1 MTTLRPAILLLIL
14 LTLITGGLYPLL
26 TTLLGQWW
34 FPAQANGSL
43 ILDTN
48 VVRGSS
54 LIGQNFTQPTYL
66 QGRPSATAETPYN
79 PMASGGSNLAG
90 SNPELD
96 KVITERVA
104 ALRAANPQANPAVP
118 VDLITASAS
127 GLDGQISPEAAAWQ
141 IPRIAKARHL
151 PVEQV
156 TRLVDENTTQPLVGF
171 IGKPVV
177 NVLLVNRALD
187 DLQSHP
193 IP

>member
-14 LTLITGGLYPLL
+14 LTLVTGGLYPLL
-26 TTLLGQWW
+26 TTLLAQWW
-34 FPAQANGSL
+34 FPTQANGSL
-43 ILDTN
+43 IIDTQ

-54 LIGQNFTQPTYL
+54 LIGQNFTQAKYL

-79 PMASGGSNLAG
+79 PMASGGSNLAA

-96 KVITERVA
+96 KQVTERVA

-118 VDLITASAS
+118 VELVTTSAS
-127 GLDGQISPEAAAWQ
+127 GLDGQISPQAAAWQ
-141 IPRIAKARHL
+141 IPRIAKARNL

-156 TRLVDENTTQPLVGF
+156 ERLIAENTTQPLVGF

-177 NVLLVNRALD
+177 NVLLVNVALD
-187 DLQSHP
+187 ALQTP
-193 IP
+193 

>member
-1 MTTLRPAILLLIL
+1 MTTLLA
-14 LTLITGGLYPLL
+14 
-26 TTLLGQWW
+26 QWW

-43 ILDTN
+43 IIDTN

-54 LIGQNFTQPTYL
+54 LIGQNFTEAKYL

-96 KVITERVA
+96 KAITERVA

-118 VDLITASAS
+118 VELVTASAS
-127 GLDGQISPEAAAWQ
+127 GLDGQISPQAADWQ
-141 IPRIAKARHL
+141 IPRIAAARNL
-151 PVEQV
+151 PVEQIQ
-156 TRLVDENTTQPLVGF
+156 RLIAESTTQPLVSF

-177 NVLLVNRALD
+177 NVLLVNQALD
-187 DLQSHP
+187 ALQAP
-193 IP
+193 

>member
-1 MTTLRPAILLLIL
+1 MTILRPAILLLVL

-34 FPAQANGSL
+34 FHEQANGSL
-43 ILDTN
+43 IIQAN
-48 VVRGSS
+48 EVRGSR
-54 LIGQNFTQPTYL
+54 LIGQNFTEAKYL

-96 KVITERVA
+96 KQITERVA
-104 ALRAANPQANPAVP
+104 ALRQANPQANPAVP
-118 VDLITASAS
+118 VELVTASAS

-141 IPRIAKARHL
+141 IPRIANARNL
-151 PVEQV
+151 PVQQV
-156 TRLVDENTTQPLVGF
+156 ARLVAENTTHPLVGF

-177 NVLLVNRALD
+177 NVLLVNLALD
-187 DLQSHP
+187 ALQAP
-193 IP
+193 

>member
-34 FPAQANGSL
+34 FPTQANGSL
-43 ILDTN
+43 IIDTN

-54 LIGQNFTQPTYL
+54 LIGQNFTEAKYL

-96 KVITERVA
+96 KVITERVI
-104 ALRAANPQANPAVP
+104 ALRQANPQANPAVP
-118 VDLITASAS
+118 VELITASAS

-141 IPRIAKARHL
+141 IPRIAAARNL
-151 PVEQV
+151 PVEQIE
-156 TRLVDENTTQPLVGF
+156 RLIAESTTHPLVGF
-171 IGKPVV
+171 MGKPVV

-187 DLQSHP
+187 ALQAP
-193 IP
+193 

>member
-14 LTLITGGLYPLL
+14 LTLITGGLYPLV

-34 FPAQANGSL
+34 FPTQANGSL
-43 ILDTN
+43 IFDSN

-54 LIGQNFTQPTYL
+54 LIGQNFTQPKYL

-90 SNPELD
+90 SNPALD

-141 IPRIAKARHL
+141 IPRIAKARNL
-151 PVEQV
+151 PVDQV
-156 TRLVDENTTQPLVGF
+156 ARLMAENTTKPVVGF

-177 NVLLVNRALD
+177 NVLLVNLALD
-187 DLQSHP
+187 ALQAP
-193 IP
+193 

>member
-34 FPAQANGSL
+34 FPTQANGSL
-43 ILDTN
+43 IIDTN

-54 LIGQNFTQPTYL
+54 LIGQNFTEAKYL

-96 KVITERVA
+96 KVITERVT
-104 ALRAANPQANPAVP
+104 ALRQANPQANPAVP

-127 GLDGQISPEAAAWQ
+127 GLDGQISPQAAAWQ
-141 IPRIAKARHL
+141 IPRIAAARNL
-151 PVEQV
+151 PVEQIE
-156 TRLVDENTTQPLVGF
+156 RLIAESTTHPLVGF
-171 IGKPVV
+171 IGQPVV

-187 DLQSHP
+187 ALQAP
-193 IP
+193 